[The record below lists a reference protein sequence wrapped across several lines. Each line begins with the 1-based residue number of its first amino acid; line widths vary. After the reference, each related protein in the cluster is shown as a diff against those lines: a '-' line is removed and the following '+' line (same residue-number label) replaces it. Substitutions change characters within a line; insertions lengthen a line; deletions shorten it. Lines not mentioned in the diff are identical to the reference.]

1 MTRFSGKVAL
11 VTGASG
17 GIGRAIATRL
27 GSEGATVAVHYG
39 GSKDKAEAT
48 LEAVKAAGGN
58 GALFQANIAKV
69 ADIQAMFEAVE
80 KEFGGLDILVNNAGI
95 GAMNPITQVSEEH
108 YDHMFSVNTK
118 GYFFCLQEAAK
129 RMRDGGRIVNIA
141 SGTAQANRPGI
152 SVYGATRAAV
162 QAFTRAAAQE
172 LAPRGIIVNSVS
184 PGPISPGL
192 VDQLPP
198 PMLEKVKMS
207 SAFERVGKA
216 QEIAN
221 VVAFYCSSENT
232 WVSGQDILASGASR
246 S

>member
-1 MTRFSGKVAL
+1 MSRFDGKVAL

-27 GSEGATVAVHYG
+27 ASEGATVAVHYG
-39 GSKDKAEAT
+39 GSRGKAEET
-48 LEAVKAAGGN
+48 LAAVRAAGGN
-58 GALFQANIAKV
+58 GALFQADIGKV

-80 KEFGGLDILVNNAGI
+80 KELGGLDILVNNAGI
-95 GAMNPITQVSEEH
+95 GAMTPIAQVTEEH
-108 YDHMFSVNTK
+108 YDNMFSVNTK

-152 SVYGATRAAV
+152 AVYGATRAAV

-192 VDQLPP
+192 VDTLPP
-198 PMLEKVKMS
+198 PMLEKVRMS

-216 QEIAN
+216 DEIAN
-221 VVAFYCSSENT
+221 IVAFYCSQENT
-232 WVSGQDILASGASR
+232 WVSGQDILASGAAR